1 MFPAARPKW
10 AFVLIASAAFPAF
23 AQTAS
28 SVSQTTGPAAQVEL
42 TYRSTF
48 DAYQRFTDEKV
59 GSWRDANDTV
69 GRIGGWRSYAKEA
82 REPAASGAPNQGNP
96 AAPTAPAAPAAPA
109 PAANPHEGHGK

>member
-1 MFPAARPKW
+1 MW
-10 AFVLIASAAFPAF
+10 AFVLIASAALPAF

-28 SVSQTTGPAAQVEL
+28 SVGQITGPAAQVEL

-82 REPAASGAPNQGNP
+82 REPAAPVAPNQGHP
-96 AAPTAPAAPAAPA
+96 AAPGAPAASA